1 MTIDFGSLQRL
12 TAAWSP
18 VFLDAAVKGAVLL
31 AAAGLL
37 ALAMRKASAASR
49 QLIWLLALAA
59 LLVLPLT
66 SLALPGWQVLPGWA
80 KLEAPSPRPPAPLP
94 KNSAGPQGGADLL
107 ATPVLPEAPPPE
119 ARSYVAPPGAEG
131 PLIELSDA
139 PAELTPAAA
148 VQPAPPEAKGEPQ
161 PWRVTFLPWALL
173 LWATGTAVCLL
184 PPVLGRLSLRRLARA
199 SRRIDGGPWAE
210 LARRAAE
217 AVGLRRRVVL
227 LQSNAEPMPMV
238 WGVLRAKLLIPAEAE
253 DWPSER
259 RWVVLLH
266 ELAHARRFDC
276 LAKLIAHVAC
286 AVYWFNP
293 LCWAAFKR
301 MQREAEAACDD
312 MVLTAGSR
320 PSDYAGHLLEIAS
333 GLKSGM
339 LAAYSSIAM
348 ARKSKLEGRLLA
360 ILDPRRNRRAL
371 TRLGIVLAGVL
382 VAALAVPLSILQATT
397 PEKPAATPA
406 VSAARTTGLAA
417 GEPKLTSPT
426 RVFPTSPPA
435 YKKATQHHFFA
446 MRLSPDGKRVLYI
459 RPVAGSEKADYRSAK
474 FELVLRELDSGKQ
487 TVLPIEPLKSGWRT
501 VPIRF
506 NLFAPA
512 GKRLLLPNITIE
524 TVRTGEGLSSSKF
537 TVKWLVYDIAQSKPT
552 SVDIERSMGLA
563 KFTADGQALL
573 VTIASNRR
581 ELATRIVSLKDP
593 KAEARTLS
601 APGYVQSVCPA
612 GGVAV
617 FFAPPA
623 RPTTRPLDGERK
635 QRPPSRLILWDL
647 KADKE
652 LAQLPTHPRNGLL
665 DDWETQW
672 TPNGRYLYYRDV
684 EEVAVD
690 GGADRPRL
698 RDVTR
703 IWDRQTGKLLGTME
717 DAVPVGPGP
726 GRSRMVL
733 ARRTR
738 DGSGGFMLHD
748 AATGKEYPVG
758 DASKRLIHA
767 YGGKVV
773 YAETPAGS
781 DTEVVFVADLAA
793 SDAAE

>member
-1 MTIDFGSLQRL
+1 MIDLESLQRL
-12 TAAWSP
+12 AYAWMP
-18 VFLDAAVKGAVLL
+18 VLLDAAAKGVILL
-31 AAAGLL
+31 AVAGLL
-37 ALAMRKASAASR
+37 AVAMRKASAAAR
-49 QLIWLLALAA
+49 QVVWLGALAA
-59 LLVLPLT
+59 LLALPLA
-66 SLALPGWQVLPGWA
+66 SAALPGWQVLPGWA
-80 KLEAPSPRPPAPLP
+80 RVEMPPPQEPAPLQ
-94 KNSAGPQGGADLL
+94 KSSVGLHGGTDVP

-119 ARSYVAPPGAEG
+119 ARPYVAPPPGAEDT
-131 PLIELSDA
+131 LVELPDA
-139 PAELTPAAA
+139 PAEFSPAAP
-148 VQPAPPEAKGEPQ
+148 VQPVPPDSKPDAR

-173 LWATGTAVCLL
+173 LWAAGTAVCLL

-199 SRRIDGGPWAE
+199 SRRIEGGSWAH
-210 LARRAAE
+210 LARRASE

-238 WGVLRAKLLIPAEAE
+238 WGVLRPKLLIPSEAE
-253 DWPSER
+253 DWPSQR

-312 MVLTAGSR
+312 MVLSAGSR

-348 ARKSKLEGRLLA
+348 ARQSKLEGRLLA

-397 PEKPAATPA
+397 PEKPAAAPA
-406 VSAARTTGLAA
+406 GFAAPTTGLLA
-417 GEPKLTSPT
+417 GKPKLTSPT

-435 YKKATQHHFFA
+435 YKKTNQYHFFS
-446 MRLSPDGKRVLYI
+446 MRLSPDGERVLYT
-459 RPVAGSEKADYRSAK
+459 RPVAGSEEADYRSAK
-474 FELVLRELDSGKQ
+474 FELVLRELDSGKE
-487 TVLPIEPLKSGWRT
+487 TVLPIEPLNSGWRT
-501 VPIRF
+501 GFTRF
-506 NLFAPA
+506 NLFGPA
-512 GKRLLLPNITIE
+512 GKRLALPDIKIE
-524 TVRTGEGLSSSKF
+524 TVHIREGLSSSKF
-537 TVKWLVYDIAQSKPT
+537 TVKWLLYDIAQAKAT
-552 SVDIERSMGLA
+552 SVAIERGMGAA
-563 KFTADGQALL
+563 KLNADGQALF
-573 VTIASNRR
+573 VTIASDHR
-581 ELATRIVSLKDP
+581 ELATRILSLKDP

-601 APGYVQSVCPA
+601 APGYIQSVCPA

-617 FFAPPA
+617 FFAPPT
-623 RPTTRPLDGERK
+623 RPTTRPRDGERK
-635 QRPPSRLILWDL
+635 QRPPIRLILWDL
-647 KADKE
+647 KADKK
-652 LAQLPTHPRNGLL
+652 LAQLPTHPRNSLL

-684 EEVAVD
+684 EEVA
-690 GGADRPRL
+690 ADEPANGPRY
-698 RDVTR
+698 RDVAR
-703 IWDRQTGKLLGTME
+703 IWDRQVGKLLGTME

-726 GRSRMVL
+726 GRSLMVL
-733 ARRTR
+733 AKRTR

-748 AATGKEYPVG
+748 AATGKKYPLG

-793 SDAAE
+793 SEAAE